1 MQMKVIDVAFSEVT
15 ESPSVVAMTLHQIY
29 FKTI

>member
-1 MQMKVIDVAFSEVT
+1 MQAEVIDLAFTEVT
-15 ESPSVVAMTLHQIY
+15 ESLSVIAVTLHQIY

>member
-1 MQMKVIDVAFSEVT
+1 MQMQVVDLAFTEVT
-15 ESPSVVAMTLHQIY
+15 ESPSVTAMTLHQIY

>member
-1 MQMKVIDVAFSEVT
+1 MQMQVIDLAFTEVT
-15 ESPSVVAMTLHQIY
+15 KSPSVIAMTLHQIY

>member
-1 MQMKVIDVAFSEVT
+1 MQKQVIDLAFSEVT
-15 ESPSVVAMTLHQIY
+15 ESPSAIAMTLHQIY